1 MEKNDFALGVIGA
14 GQIGGALLSGLLRA
28 RFLPREKI
36 KATTAHEIMAR
47 DLAERLHID
56 VSKDN
61 RSVAENSDVLVIA
74 VKPQK
79 VGNVLREVR
88 DVLDPKRHL
97 VISLASGIFTDQIER
112 AIGKHVPV
120 IRVMPNM
127 PISVGSGMSVI
138 CRGKYATP
146 EQMTL
151 TEKMLKTV
159 GEVLEVEEEMMNA
172 VTGFS
177 ASGPAYIYVII
188 ESLAEAGVKVGFS
201 RETATRLAAQ
211 TVLGSADMVLKTGE
225 HPAKLKDGVTT
236 PAGVT
241 IDGLM
246 ELEEGKLRV
255 TLIKAIV
262 MSTRRAEQIH
272 QALRDEEEHP
282 EL

>member
-1 MEKNDFALGVIGA
+1 MEYNDFTLGVIGA
-14 GQIGGALLSGLLRA
+14 GQIGEALISGLLRA
-28 RFLPREKI
+28 RFLPRDRI
-36 KATTAHEIMAR
+36 QATTAHEITAR
-47 DLAERLHID
+47 DLAERFHID
-56 VSKDN
+56 TSKDN
-61 RSVAENSDVLVIA
+61 LRLAETSDILVIS

-79 VGNVLREVR
+79 VGKVLREIR
-88 DVLDPKRHL
+88 DVLDPERHL
-97 VISLASGIFTDQIER
+97 IISLASGIFTDQIER
-112 AIGKHVPV
+112 ATGKPMPV

-138 CRGKYATP
+138 CKGQYATP
-146 EQMTL
+146 EQMNL

-159 GEVLEVEEEMMNA
+159 GEVLEADEEQMNA

-201 RETATRLAAQ
+201 REMATRLAAQ

-241 IDGLM
+241 IDGLL

-262 MSTRRAEQIH
+262 MSTRRAEQI
-272 QALRDEEEHP
+272 QRALREEEEHP